1 MKVVKMYSLPVTKEI
16 SSGDEMYSMVTTV
29 HEVVSIQKLLR
40 KQTLKV
46 FITKKKIQTDNMK
59 DAFWHI
65 LMNAISVFK

>member
-65 LMNAISVFK
+65 LMNAILVFK